1 MRRMAS
7 QPPELDGFHFI
18 RLLGSGGFSDVFL
31 YEQELPKRSVAVKVL
46 LTDGVDD
53 AARARF
59 VAEAN
64 VMARLSAH
72 PYIVTIFHAG
82 VAGDD
87 RPYLVM
93 EFCSG
98 PSLADRLKRERI
110 GVEDALRTGVRLSS
124 AVATAHAAGI
134 LHRDIKPANVLTTS
148 LGWPALTDFGIASA
162 LEELPVH
169 TTTLSELRREPTDTA
184 TSGSRSIGL
193 SVPWSPPEMF
203 SDDPDPDVRSDIFSL
218 AATVHTLLA
227 GRTPFE
233 VPGRSNGTLDL
244 MGRIERGMITPLD
257 RSDVPAALTATL
269 RRGMATRRED
279 RYQSA
284 VDFARALQRVE
295 LELGLAPT
303 SIDVPDLTIGDAR
316 PGPAGG
322 DEQETRARSVATI
335 QAQPPVQRPAAPRAP
350 ERPSDSSAAG
360 SGAEPAETRVRGV
373 VPVIPTVPGPR
384 TEQAASTRAANDDPA
399 VPEHTVLRSRPA
411 AAAAGTDAPSATGT
425 AATDATGAD
434 APAPV
439 GSAADAPADAAAT
452 AVRPARS
459 RVLAWIGAGAGAV
472 VVLGVAAAIVANLVA
487 PPTAPSTP
495 GAGPGDDDTI
505 AVTVVPPPVLV
516 SAVRAPDGAS
526 ATFTWKTADAE
537 KGDQYTWVR
546 EGTTNGPSV
555 VADPTVTVKGLT
567 PGAPVCID
575 VATVR
580 AGRTSETLKACA
592 P

>member
-31 YEQELPKRSVAVKVL
+31 YEQQLPKRSVAVKVL
-46 LTDGVDD
+46 LTDGVDES
-53 AARARF
+53 ARARF

-87 RPYLVM
+87 RPFLVM
-93 EFCSG
+93 EYCSG

-134 LHRDIKPANVLTTS
+134 LHRDIKPANVLTNA

-169 TTTLSELRREPTDTA
+169 TTTLSELRSSPSDTA
-184 TSGSRSIGL
+184 TSGSRSVGL

-257 RSDVPAALTATL
+257 RPDVPASLAAVL

-279 RYQSA
+279 RYQTA

-303 SIDVPDLTIGDAR
+303 SIDVPNLSVGDAR
-316 PGPAGG
+316 PGPSADGG
-322 DEQETRARSVATI
+322 EQETRARSVATI
-335 QAQPPVQRPAAPRAP
+335 RAQQPAPAPSTVDARSAERPPAPATPAAPEP
-350 ERPSDSSAAG
+350 EA
-360 SGAEPAETRVRGV
+360 TRVRGV
-373 VPVIPTVPGPR
+373 VPISAQPPARSAT
-384 TEQAASTRAANDDPA
+384 TDDKPSA
-399 VPEHTVLRSRPA
+399 EPVQDHTILRSRPSSEE
-411 AAAAGTDAPSATGT
+411 GDGT
-425 AATDATGAD
+425 AQSGAD
-434 APAPV
+434 
-439 GSAADAPADAAAT
+439 DASDPDAST
-452 AVRPARS
+452 GPRDPR
-459 RVLAWIGAGAGAV
+459 RRLLTWIGVGAAAV
-472 VVLGVAAAIVANLVA
+472 VVLAVAAAVVANLVA
-487 PPTAPSTP
+487 APSTSTGP
-495 GAGPGDDDTI
+495 GAQPSDGGSI

-526 ATFTWKTADAE
+526 ATFTWKTADAQ
-537 KGDQYTWVR
+537 KDDQFTWQQ

-555 VADPTVTVKGLT
+555 TAERKVTLTNLT
-567 PGAPVCID
+567 PGVPVCID

-580 AGRTSETLKACA
+580 AGRTSEQLKACA

>member
-1 MRRMAS
+1 MAS
-7 QPPELDGFHFI
+7 QPPALDGFHFI

-31 YEQELPKRSVAVKVL
+31 YEQQLPKRSVAVKVL
-46 LTDGVDD
+46 LTDGVDES
-53 AARARF
+53 ARARF

-87 RPYLVM
+87 RPFLVM
-93 EFCSG
+93 EYCSG

-134 LHRDIKPANVLTTS
+134 LHRDIKPANVLTNA

-169 TTTLSELRREPTDTA
+169 TTTLSELRSSPSDTA
-184 TSGSRSIGL
+184 TSGSRSVGL

-257 RSDVPAALTATL
+257 RPDVPASLTAVL

-279 RYQSA
+279 RYQTA

-303 SIDVPDLTIGDAR
+303 SIDVPNLSLGDAR
-316 PGPAGG
+316 PGPSADGG
-322 DEQETRARSVATI
+322 EQETRARSVATI
-335 QAQPPVQRPAAPRAP
+335 RAQPAAPKPADP
-350 ERPSDSSAAG
+350 PPA
-360 SGAEPAETRVRGV
+360 AEPAASAPAPAEPEATRVRGV
-373 VPVIPTVPGPR
+373 VPITPQPSAR
-384 TEQAASTRAANDDPA
+384 TEPRDEKPAAES
-399 VPEHTVLRSRPA
+399 VEEHTVLRSRP
-411 AAAAGTDAPSATGT
+411 T
-425 AATDATGAD
+425 
-434 APAPV
+434 
-439 GSAADAPADAAAT
+439 ADAAEGTGEAAEDAAT
-452 AVRPARS
+452 APHDPRR
-459 RVLAWIGAGAGAV
+459 RLLAWIGAGAAAV
-472 VVLGVAAAIVANLVA
+472 VVLAVVAAVVVNLVG
-487 PPTAPSTP
+487 PPAASTGP
-495 GAGPGDDDTI
+495 GARPGDGGSI

-526 ATFTWKTADAE
+526 ATFTWKTADAL
-537 KGDQYTWVR
+537 KDDQFTWQQ

-555 VADPTVTVKGLT
+555 TADRTVTLTNLT
-567 PGAPVCID
+567 PGVPVCID

-580 AGRTSETLKACA
+580 AGRTSEQLKACA